1 MKLIVL
7 GAPGAGK
14 GTQAKVISEKYN
26 IPAISTGA
34 IIREAIEE
42 GTDFGKKAK
51 VYIDKGDLLPDDMV
65 IGLVV
70 ERVNADDCKNGFI
83 LDGFPRTIAQAHAMK
98 ENGINTAVDT
108 CGFVSKKAFDKAIP
122 YTDVFLYDIKAYD
135 EDVHIKCTGH
145 SNKII
150 LENLKYLESKEAKTE
165 IRIPY
170 VPDYNDEEIEKIA
183 RFLKPFK
190 NISKVRVLPYH
201 NYAGSKYG
209 ALGIP
214 NTQPERLPTEE
225 EISHASSIIQRE
237 LM

>member
-42 GTDFGKKAK
+42 GTEFGKKAK

-98 ENGINTAVDT
+98 ENGINIDMALSLEVCD
-108 CGFVSKKAFDKAIP
+108 
-122 YTDVFLYDIKAYD
+122 DVIVKRLSGRRECSHCRA
-135 EDVHIKCTGH
+135 
-145 SNKII
+145 
-150 LENLKYLESKEAKTE
+150 
-165 IRIPY
+165 
-170 VPDYNDEEIEKIA
+170 
-183 RFLKPFK
+183 
-190 NISKVRVLPYH
+190 PYH
-201 NYAGSKYG
+201 VDAHPPKKEGVCDFCGAPLITREDDNPETVLSRLTVYHEKTAPLKKYFEDEG
-209 ALGIP
+209 VLKKVETEDTIEATSQNVFSALE
-214 NTQPERLPTEE
+214 TL
-225 EISHASSIIQRE
+225 
-237 LM
+237 